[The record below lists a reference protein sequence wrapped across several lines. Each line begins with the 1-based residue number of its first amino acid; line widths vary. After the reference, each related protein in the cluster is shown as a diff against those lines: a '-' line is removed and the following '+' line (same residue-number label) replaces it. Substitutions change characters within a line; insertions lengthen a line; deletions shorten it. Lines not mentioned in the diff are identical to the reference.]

1 LLERRVLKGRLAEGL
16 NACFE
21 CCDRWSG
28 DGRLAL
34 EWISRDLVPET
45 VTFRA
50 LQDAAGRFANLLRS
64 YDIGAGDVVAGLLPR
79 IPELL
84 VVVLGTWRVGAIYQP
99 LFTAFGPAAIHQRVT
114 HSDGSQAKSHRFD
127 ADDFVLRPE
136 VRALERCCFGDGM
149 RSRQQS
155 TSADNVL
162 QTSGTYRAM
171 YGNAPI
177 S

>member
-1 LLERRVLKGRLAEGL
+1 MREYQIAYQDFSTDLLERRVLKGRLAEGL

-34 EWISRDLVPET
+34 EWISRDFVPET

-79 IPELL
+79 IPRASSRSARHLAGRRYL
-84 VVVLGTWRVGAIYQP
+84 S
-99 LFTAFGPAAIHQRVT
+99 TAFHCLW
-114 HSDGSQAKSHRFD
+114 SCSSC
-127 ADDFVLRPE
+127 VLRPLKGC
-136 VRALERCCFGDGM
+136 VADVHTHRVPLRWHTKALR
-149 RSRQQS
+149 RSMNLCHHGR
-155 TSADNVL
+155 
-162 QTSGTYRAM
+162 
-171 YGNAPI
+171 
-177 S
+177 